1 MRVARN
7 QEYVGKRFEVL
18 VEGPHEETD
27 MLLAGRTRFQA
38 PEVDGVV
45 MINDVVEQLGAVE
58 AGHIGQVEITE
69 ISGYDLVGT
78 LVA

>member
-1 MRVARN
+1 
-7 QEYVGKRFEVL
+7 VGKRLEVL

-27 MLLAGRTRFQA
+27 MLLSGRARFQA

-45 MINDVVEQLGAVE
+45 LINDVAEQLGTVE

-78 LVA
+78 LVS